1 MKFYI
6 AAAAAMVLA
15 TPALAQDEEEA
26 NTGWTGEG
34 SLSAGITT
42 GNTDTVDLGVGL
54 KGQKETEKWTFAAEA
69 GYDYGEVDG
78 EETRNRW
85 FVAGQVDRKLGER
98 LYAFTRATY
107 EQDNFSGFDTRL
119 FVGVGAGYH
128 IFKGEKLRW
137 TIEAAPG
144 FRRDEVADT
153 LDLGPPPV
161 VIEGGVENNFA
172 LRGSSQFAYDFNENV
187 GLTNDTSVVWTDLS
201 TQTINTTALNAGL
214 TDAITARISFE
225 VRNDTNPPDG
235 FVNTDTAT
243 RLSIVYGF

>member
-1 MKFYI
+1 MRVSIF
-6 AAAAAMVLA
+6 AAAALA
-15 TPALAQDEEEA
+15 LANPSFAQDEEEPV
-26 NTGWTGEG
+26 GWTGEG
-34 SLSAGITT
+34 ALTAGIST
-42 GNTDTVDLGVGL
+42 GNTETVDLGVSL
-54 KGQKETEKWTFAAEA
+54 KAAKETEVWKYGFEG
-69 GYDYGEVDG
+69 GYDYGEVEG

-85 FVAGQVDRKLGER
+85 FVAGQVDRNFTDR
-98 LYAFTRATY
+98 LYGFSRVSY
-107 EQDNFSGFDTRL
+107 EQDNFSGFDARL

-137 TIEAAPG
+137 TVEAAPG
-144 FRRDEVADT
+144 YRRDEVADT
-153 LDLGPPPV
+153 LLVGPPPEL
-161 VIEGGVENNFA
+161 IEGDVENNFA
-172 LRGSSQFAYDFNENV
+172 LRGSSLFAYDFNDKV

-201 TQTINTTALNAGL
+201 TQTINTTALNASL